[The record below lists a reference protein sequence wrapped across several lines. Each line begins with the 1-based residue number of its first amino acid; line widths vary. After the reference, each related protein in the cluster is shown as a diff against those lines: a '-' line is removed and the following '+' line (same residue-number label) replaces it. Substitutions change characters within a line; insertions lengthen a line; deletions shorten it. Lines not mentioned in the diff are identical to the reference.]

1 MANKKPKTCEHKY
14 KIGNTVYCKIR
25 VSDCSICSTPVSKCK
40 YAVRIPNRNNR
51 AYYSIKH
58 GEMVMKDGSVF

>member
-25 VSDCSICSTPVSKCK
+25 VGDCSICSTTVSKCK
-40 YAVRIPNRNNR
+40 YAAIIPNRNNR